1 MNKLLPITSVCQV
14 LFFIF
19 FFQSLAKPA
28 NFGKISNLNY
38 ENVGTMAY
46 QSLYRKYRSRG
57 FNDLIGQQ
65 HVTHTL
71 ANALHSDRVSHAYL
85 FCGPRGTGKTSTAR
99 VLAKAVNCVN
109 GPTEQPC
116 DVCDFCVAIRT
127 GTALDVVEIDA
138 ASNRNIDDIRNL
150 REQVNY
156 PPVELRKKFYIV
168 DEVHQLTRDSFNAF
182 LKTLEEPPAH
192 VVFVL
197 CTTDPHQLP
206 ATILSRC
213 QRFDF
218 HRITR
223 EDIVGR
229 LRFVTES
236 EGWTIEEEALQL
248 LTRAANGGM
257 RDALSL
263 LDQASSYAGQHITAR
278 HVRDILGGIDLDL
291 LIEFGNVVLTK
302 NAPMLFTLLDRIMA
316 EGKDVPQLVGEL
328 VQHWRNLLRV
338 IIAGRD
344 SLIEFSDEQRDEMA
358 KLASI
363 TNQFAVMRAIS
374 LLCEAENELRWNSQ
388 QRLALELSFLRIMAD
403 EPVAQIAAPAPAP
416 VQRPAYQA
424 KPAPVQTYQPDM
436 QENNATPAAK
446 PQPRQQQPTVMIAP
460 EATSDSSNGEITIAD
475 IKKRWP
481 QFLDWM
487 GKNPQLEKMKSIV
500 MDKVVASEL
509 NGGTLIL
516 TTPSPFARDQ
526 VLERPKVKEV
536 CDKCVSTFFRS
547 TITIKV
553 ELDKV
558 ETQTQVAESPAAAQE
573 IELLPPP
580 EHVEET
586 APVNNRDIVGER
598 MKEVFPNSVEI
609 SDENQ

>member
-1 MNKLLPITSVCQV
+1 
-14 LFFIF
+14 
-19 FFQSLAKPA
+19 
-28 NFGKISNLNY
+28 
-38 ENVGTMAY
+38 
-46 QSLYRKYRSRG
+46 
-57 FNDLIGQQ
+57 
-65 HVTHTL
+65 
-71 ANALHSDRVSHAYL
+71 ALHSDRVSHAYL

-109 GPTEQPC
+109 GPTEKPC
-116 DVCDFCVAIRT
+116 DVCNFCVSIRT

-248 LTRAANGGM
+248 LTRSANGGM

-263 LDQASSYAGQHITAR
+263 LDQASSYAGQHITAH

-344 SLIEFSDEQRDEMA
+344 SLIEFSDDQREEMA
-358 KLASI
+358 KLASL

-403 EPVAQIAAPAPAP
+403 EPVMQPAAPAPI
-416 VQRPAYQA
+416 QRPAYQA
-424 KPAPVQTYQPDM
+424 KPAPVQTYQPEM
-436 QENNATPAAK
+436 QQDNTPAPAPK
-446 PQPRQQQPTVMIAP
+446 SQPRPQPQPTVMTAP
-460 EATSDSSNGEITIAD
+460 EATNENSNGDVTITD
-475 IKKRWP
+475 IKKRWS
-481 QFLDWM
+481 QFLEWM

-516 TTPSPFARDQ
+516 TTPSTFARDQ
-526 VLERPKVKEV
+526 VLERPKVKEM
-536 CDKCVSTFFRS
+536 CDKCVSTFYRS
-547 TITIKV
+547 NLTIKV
-553 ELDKV
+553 ELDKIEASV
-558 ETQTQVAESPAAAQE
+558 QVTETPVGPQE

-580 EHVEET
+580 EHVE
-586 APVNNRDIVGER
+586 APQTINRDLVGER

-609 SDENQ
+609 SDENL

>member
-1 MNKLLPITSVCQV
+1 
-14 LFFIF
+14 
-19 FFQSLAKPA
+19 
-28 NFGKISNLNY
+28 
-38 ENVGTMAY
+38 MAY

-57 FNDLIGQQ
+57 FDDLIGQQ

-71 ANALHSDRVSHAYL
+71 ANAIHSDRVSHAYL

-116 DVCDFCVAIRT
+116 DVCNFCVSIRT
-127 GTALDVVEIDA
+127 GTALDVIEIDA

-229 LRFVTES
+229 LRFVAEA
-236 EGWTIEEEALQL
+236 ENWTIEDEALQL
-248 LTRAANGGM
+248 LTRSANGGM

-263 LDQASSYAGQHITAR
+263 LDQASSYAGQHITAH

-302 NAPMLFTLLDRIMA
+302 NAPQLFSLLDRVMS

-344 SLIEFSDEQRDEMA
+344 SLIEFTDEQRTEMA
-358 KLASI
+358 KLASL
-363 TNQFAVMRAIS
+363 TNQYAVMRAIS

-403 EPVAQIAAPAPAP
+403 ESVGQMTQQAPIQSAPKPVYQPRPAPAPAP
-416 VQRPAYQA
+416 VSQPPIYTEPVTQSTANTE
-424 KPAPVQTYQPDM
+424 PAP
-436 QENNATPAAK
+436 K
-446 PQPRQQQPTVMIAP
+446 PQQPVTAP
-460 EATSDSSNGEITIAD
+460 VEQDIPMSGELTIGD
-475 IKKRWP
+475 IRKRWP
-481 QFLDWM
+481 ALLDWM
-487 GKNPQLEKMKSIV
+487 SKNPQLEKMKSIV
-500 MDKVVASEL
+500 MDKVVPSDL
-509 NGGTLIL
+509 NGDTLTL
-516 TTPSPFARDQ
+516 NTPSAFARDQ
-526 VLERPKVKEV
+526 VIERPKVKEM
-536 CDKCVSTFFRS
+536 CDKCISTFFRKPLF
-547 TITIKV
+547 IKV
-553 ELDKV
+553 ELDKI
-558 ETQTQVAESPAAAQE
+558 EALTQTVEVQPQKQE
-573 IELLPPP
+573 IELTPPP
-580 EHVEET
+580 EHIEE
-586 APVNNRDIVGER
+586 APANNRDVVGER
-598 MKEVFPNSVEI
+598 MKEVFPNSVEL
-609 SDENQ
+609 SD